1 MTIKGIIYTRVSSD
15 EQVKGT
21 SLDFQEELCRNYCK
35 EKGIEVLSL
44 FREEG
49 ASAKTAERAEFLR
62 AIEFCR
68 KNKGK
73 IAAFVVAKVDRF
85 ARNTEDHFYV
95 RKILFDYGVTL
106 HSVSEPI
113 GNNPAG
119 KFIETVLAGT
129 SEFDNAV
136 RRQRSVDG
144 MIAKLN
150 QGIYPWKSPI
160 GYQCSHFKKHG
171 EKKTKAEDPDER
183 TFPIIQRALKEYAKG
198 QVSQAELG
206 KLLDEWGLKEI
217 RGKKTPPQLV
227 DRILGQHLKFYAG
240 ILENPWTNEEIEG
253 LHKPMITKDELCRI
267 QMRRA
272 GKSVAYRRDSFNPLF
287 PLRKT
292 VKCMDCGRSY
302 TGSSPRGNGGSYAY
316 YHCYKSD
323 CPSYGKGVSKAD
335 LEKQFLQHLTKII
348 PKEKWFKV
356 FSETSMALWRDEGKG
371 FEIDAQKYARELA
384 ELEAKRKRI
393 FEMREDGSYSK
404 EEFQE
409 RREQADNEIAAAR
422 ISLSESRIEQF
433 DVEGALS
440 YATQFI
446 RDLARQWFDLPPK
459 LRPRFQKLVFPEGIP
474 YKRDTG
480 FGTAKLGLIFEIN
493 RQSRGK
499 KSDVVPSEGFEPPTT
514 ASKAVMISISP
525 REHGRILPCN
535 WPRA

>member
-1 MTIKGIIYTRVSSD
+1 MNIKGIIYTRVSSD

-21 SLDFQEELCRNYCK
+21 SLDFQEELCRNYCRD
-35 EKGIEVLSL
+35 KGIEVLSV

-49 ASAKTAERAEFLR
+49 ASAKTADRAEFLR

-73 IAAFVVAKVDRF
+73 ATAFVVAKVDRF

-160 GYQCSHFKKHG
+160 GYKCGHFKKHG
-171 EKKTKAEDPDER
+171 EKKLKPDEPDDR
-183 TFPIIQRALKEYAKG
+183 IFPIIQRGLKHYAEG
-198 QVSQAELG
+198 RCSQAELMR
-206 KLLDEWGLKEI
+206 LLDEWGLKEI
-217 RGKKTPPQLV
+217 RGKKTTPQLI
-227 DRILGQHLKFYAG
+227 DNLLGRFAKFYAG
-240 ILENPWTNEEIEG
+240 VLENPWTNEKVNG
-253 LHKPMITKDELCRI
+253 LHTPMITTEELYRI

-272 GKSVAYRRDSFNPLF
+272 GKSVGYRRDSFNPLF

-292 VKCMDCGRSY
+292 IKCMDCGRSL
-302 TGSSPRGNGGSYAY
+302 TGSSPRGNGGTYPY
-316 YHCYKSD
+316 YHCSKPECS
-323 CPSYGKGVSKAD
+323 SYGKGIRKEN
-335 LEKQFLQHLTKII
+335 LEKEFLTYLTKIT
-348 PKEKWFKV
+348 PKQKWLKLFE
-356 FSETSMALWRDEGKG
+356 ETVLAQWKAEGQS
-371 FEIDAQKYARELA
+371 FDLEAQKYQRQLND
-384 ELEAKRKRI
+384 LEAKRKRI

-409 RREQADNEIAAAR
+409 RKEQADNEIAATK
-422 ISLSESRIEQF
+422 ISLSEARIEQF

-446 RDLARQWFDLPPK
+446 SDLARQWFDLPAQ

-474 YKRDTG
+474 YSRNTKL
-480 FGTAKLGLIFEIN
+480 GTAKLGLIYEQN
-493 RQSRGK
+493 RLSAGK
-499 KSDVVPSEGFEPPTT
+499 SSKVVPPEGIEPP
-514 ASKAVMISISP
+514 S
-525 REHGRILPCN
+525 LP
-535 WPRA
+535 

>member
-35 EKGIEVLSL
+35 DKGIEVLSL

-144 MIAKLN
+144 MSAKLN

-171 EKKTKAEDPDER
+171 EKKTKAEEPDER
-183 TFPIIQRALKEYAKG
+183 TFPIIQRALKEYAQG
-198 QVSQAELG
+198 HCSQAELV

-253 LHKPMITKDELCRI
+253 LHKPMITKDELYRI

-272 GKSVAYRRDSFNPLF
+272 GKSVVYRRDSFNPLF

-292 VKCMDCGRSY
+292 VKCADCCRSY
-302 TGSSPRGNGGSYAY
+302 TGSSPRGNGGSYSY

-335 LEKQFLQHLTKII
+335 LEKQFLRHLATII
-348 PKEKWFKV
+348 PKEKVLAMIKE
-356 FSETSMALWRDEGKG
+356 STLDLWRDEGKG

-409 RREQADNEIAAAR
+409 RREQADNEIAATR

-433 DVEGALS
+433 DIEGAVS

-480 FGTAKLGLIFEIN
+480 FGTARLGLIFELN
-493 RQSRGK
+493 RQSHGQKSHLVPFRG
-499 KSDVVPSEGFEPPTT
+499 
-514 ASKAVMISISP
+514 
-525 REHGRILPCN
+525 LQLL
-535 WPRA
+535 

>member
-35 EKGIEVLSL
+35 DKGIEVLSL

-144 MIAKLN
+144 MSAKLN

-171 EKKTKAEDPDER
+171 EKKTKAEEPDER
-183 TFPIIQRALKEYAKG
+183 TFPIIQRALKEYAQG
-198 QVSQAELG
+198 HCSQAELV

-240 ILENPWTNEEIEG
+240 IL
-253 LHKPMITKDELCRI
+253 
-267 QMRRA
+267 
-272 GKSVAYRRDSFNPLF
+272 
-287 PLRKT
+287 
-292 VKCMDCGRSY
+292 
-302 TGSSPRGNGGSYAY
+302 
-316 YHCYKSD
+316 
-323 CPSYGKGVSKAD
+323 
-335 LEKQFLQHLTKII
+335 
-348 PKEKWFKV
+348 
-356 FSETSMALWRDEGKG
+356 
-371 FEIDAQKYARELA
+371 
-384 ELEAKRKRI
+384 
-393 FEMREDGSYSK
+393 
-404 EEFQE
+404 
-409 RREQADNEIAAAR
+409 
-422 ISLSESRIEQF
+422 
-433 DVEGALS
+433 
-440 YATQFI
+440 
-446 RDLARQWFDLPPK
+446 
-459 LRPRFQKLVFPEGIP
+459 
-474 YKRDTG
+474 
-480 FGTAKLGLIFEIN
+480 
-493 RQSRGK
+493 
-499 KSDVVPSEGFEPPTT
+499 
-514 ASKAVMISISP
+514 
-525 REHGRILPCN
+525 
-535 WPRA
+535 